1 MASYARPLRVTPVKL
16 TYSGA
21 QIIQFVHRDVCQN
34 GRISILRPLEIQLK
48 NMVGT
53 STVSTQRST
62 VRLLFSHLRSR
73 LVINVALLLLSLVM
87 LGSASL
93 QMRSYEDGITRTSFT
108 VQQAIPLPV
117 LKYAPTYS
125 QGNTVAVIVHG
136 YSADKEMMSGLAV
149 DLARA
154 GVTTYT
160 FDLPGHGAST
170 VPYAAPGTENV
181 VPRLVSSVG
190 EVVDYA
196 LAHADKP
203 HPRLVLIGYSI
214 GTIAAGEYAL
224 QHPTLSNLQA
234 TVLVAGLLHD
244 QPTLTNPRNLLVLSG
259 QFDLP
264 GINDISRN
272 LIASGCDVPVARV
285 ADSYSCAVTAS
296 HDQTVMRQRE
306 VLRGLDHISIIT
318 AGSTH
323 TMILNW
329 LGRTVDPSI
338 TSNHVVGDARI
349 HWTLFGL
356 LGAALGALALIG
368 LGSTWLRLAPAAG
381 EVTVTEGDERG
392 KSKRSLWPRLG
403 VMAGALAAGLA
414 AMRWW
419 LPTNFWLP
427 EPAPFGFI
435 KQQVSGDVALLLLV
449 AGVALW
455 AAIRFIPGARSL
467 AGWPARSRILPQ
479 VALAAAVAAF
489 LYFTL
494 GKISSFGWESLAL
507 SPARLWRAGVYVL
520 MIWPFFLGVQALLA
534 GYTQRTGRGVR
545 ADLAVTLLIVA
556 SFVGAILMNFERLSY
571 LGILLP
577 VVAIMLLAFIGLAA
591 WTRRA
596 VAMPVWLISGAQALL
611 MGWLLAATLP
621 LLG

>member
-1 MASYARPLRVTPVKL
+1 MARIDTITTHSAQRPTIR
-16 TYSGA
+16 
-21 QIIQFVHRDVCQN
+21 
-34 GRISILRPLEIQLK
+34 QLLSR
-48 NMVGT
+48 T
-53 STVSTQRST
+53 
-62 VRLLFSHLRSR
+62 RSR
-73 LVINVALLLLSLVM
+73 LIVNVALLLLSLVM
-87 LGSASL
+87 LGVAAL
-93 QMRSYEDGITRTSFT
+93 QMRGYEDGITRTSFT
-108 VQQAIPLPV
+108 LQQAIPLPV
-117 LKYAPTYS
+117 LKFTPAHNR
-125 QGNTVAVIVHG
+125 GNVVAVIVHG

-160 FDLPGHGAST
+160 YDLPGHGAST
-170 VPYAAPGTENV
+170 APYGAPGTHNV
-181 VPRLVSSVG
+181 VPRLVSSLG

-196 LAHADKP
+196 LAHAYTP

-224 QHPTLSNLQA
+224 QHPELSTLQA
-234 TVLVAGLLHD
+234 TVLVAGVLND
-244 QPTLTNPRNLLVLSG
+244 QPTPSNPRNLLVLSG

-264 GINDISRN
+264 GINDISRK

-285 ADSYSCAVTAS
+285 DDSYSCAVAAS
-296 HDQTVMRQRE
+296 QNQTGMRQRE
-306 VLRGLDHISIIT
+306 VLPGLDHISIIT

-323 TMILNW
+323 TMILQW
-329 LGRTVDPSI
+329 LGATVDPSI
-338 TSNHVVGDARI
+338 TSNRVVGDARI
-349 HWTLFGL
+349 HWMLFGL
-356 LGAALGALALIG
+356 FGAALGALALIG

-381 EVTVTEGDERG
+381 EVTAAATAHAEHSPSR
-392 KSKRSLWPRLG
+392 RALWPRLG
-403 VMAGALAAGLA
+403 VIAGALAIGLA

-419 LPTNFWLP
+419 LPTDFWLP

-435 KQQVSGDVALLLLV
+435 QQQVSGDVALLLLV
-449 AGVALW
+449 AGVVLW
-455 AAIRFIPGARSL
+455 AAVRFVPGVRSL
-467 AGWPARSRILPQ
+467 AEWPARSRILPQ
-479 VALAAAVAAF
+479 VALAGAVAVF

-520 MIWPFFLGVQALLA
+520 MIWPFFCAVQALLA
-534 GYTQRTGRGVR
+534 GYARRTGRGAR
-545 ADLAVTLLIVA
+545 ADLAATLLIVA
-556 SFVGAILMNFERLSY
+556 SFMGAILLNFGRLSY

-577 VVAIMLLAFIGLAA
+577 VVAILLLAFIGLSA

-596 VAMPVWLISGAQALL
+596 VGMPVWLISGAQALL

>member
-1 MASYARPLRVTPVKL
+1 MARIDTITIQRPTIR
-16 TYSGA
+16 
-21 QIIQFVHRDVCQN
+21 Q
-34 GRISILRPLEIQLK
+34 
-48 NMVGT
+48 
-53 STVSTQRST
+53 
-62 VRLLFSHLRSR
+62 LFSRTPSPLI
-73 LVINVALLLLSLVM
+73 VNVALLLVSLVM
-87 LGSASL
+87 LGVTSL
-93 QMRSYEDGITRTSFT
+93 QMRGYEDGITRTSVT
-108 VQQAIPLPV
+108 LQQAIPLPV
-117 LKYAPTYS
+117 LKFTPTHS
-125 QGNTVAVIVHG
+125 QGNVVAVIVHG

-160 FDLPGHGAST
+160 YDLPGHGAST
-170 VPYAAPGTENV
+170 APYGAPGTHNV

-196 LAHADKP
+196 LAHADRP

-224 QHPTLSNLQA
+224 QHPALSNLQA
-234 TVLVAGLLHD
+234 TVLVAGLLND
-244 QPTLTNPRNLLVLSG
+244 QPTLSNPRNLLVLSG

-264 GINDISRN
+264 GINDISRK

-285 ADSYSCAVTAS
+285 ADSYSCAVAAS

-306 VLRGLDHISIIT
+306 VMPGLDHISIIT

-323 TMILNW
+323 TTILKW
-329 LGRTVDPSI
+329 LGTTVDPSI

-349 HWTLFGL
+349 HWMLFGL
-356 LGAALGALALIG
+356 LGAALGALGLIG
-368 LGSTWLRLAPAAG
+368 LGSTWLRLAPAGG
-381 EVTVTEGDERG
+381 EVTPAATENAEHSTSGW
-392 KSKRSLWPRLG
+392 SLWPRLG
-403 VMAGALAAGLA
+403 VIAGALAVGLV

-419 LPTNFWLP
+419 LPTDFWLP

-435 KQQVSGDVALLLLV
+435 QQQVSGDVALLLLV
-449 AGVALW
+449 AGVAVW
-455 AAIRFIPGARSL
+455 AAVRFIPAVRSL
-467 AGWPARSRILPQ
+467 ADWPARLHILPQ
-479 VALAAAVAAF
+479 VALAGAVAVF

-494 GKISSFGWESLAL
+494 GKVSSFGWESLAL

-520 MIWPFFLGVQALLA
+520 MIWPFFWGVQALLA
-534 GYTQRTGRGVR
+534 GYARRTGRGAR
-545 ADLAVTLLIVA
+545 ADLAVTLLVVA
-556 SFVGAILMNFERLSY
+556 SFVGAILMNFGRLSY

-577 VVAIMLLAFIGLAA
+577 VVAILLLAFIGLSA
-591 WTRRA
+591 WTRRT